1 MKWNFD
7 ELKKTLGPGILFA
20 STCVGVSHLVQS
32 TRAGADYG
40 FTLLLA
46 ILLANLFKYP
56 FYEFASRYTNAT
68 GKSILD
74 GYLKVGKPI
83 LILYVAIT
91 ILTMFIV
98 AAAVVFVTAG
108 LLSNLFPNQFTTN
121 IWGGIILI
129 ICTLILVIGKYGAL
143 DSLLKIVG
151 SVLVISVIIAFF
163 SAVIHGPTPPAINFI
178 PKSISSTAGLMFMV
192 ALMGWMPSGVDMS
205 VWNSLW
211 TEARIKQTGYHP
223 TMKQTLLDFNLGYIV
238 SAVLAVCFL
247 TLGALII
254 YGTNTELSNS
264 SPTFA
269 HQLITMFTSAIGGWS
284 YYIIAVAAFTTML
297 STSITVIDGYCRS
310 VARSIKLLSNK
321 GNIDDSRTIYI
332 INSIVLSLGTF
343 LVVSQFLN
351 NLKMLVDFATV
362 VSFLIA
368 PIAGYLNYKAIY
380 SKEVSE
386 DNHPPK
392 WLKTLAISGL
402 IFLTVVALGYIGVL
416 IFTPF

>member
-1 MKWNFD
+1 MKMNFD

-32 TRAGADYG
+32 TRAGAEYG
-40 FTLLLA
+40 FMLLTA

-83 LILYVAIT
+83 LVLYMVIT
-91 ILTMFIV
+91 GLTMFIV

-108 LLSNLFPNQFTTN
+108 LLSNLFPDQFTTN

-129 ICTLILVIGKYGAL
+129 ICTLILVIGKYSAL
-143 DSLLKIVG
+143 DGLLKVVG
-151 SVLVISVIIAFF
+151 SVLVVSVLIAFA
-163 SAVIHGPTPPAINFI
+163 SAVLHGPTAPTINFV
-178 PKSISSTAGLMFMV
+178 PKDITSTAGLMFIV

-205 VWNSLW
+205 TWNSLW

-223 TMKQTLLDFNLGYIV
+223 TMKQTLFDFNLGYVV
-238 SAVLAVCFL
+238 SVVLAICFL

-269 HQLITMFTSAIGGWS
+269 HQLITMFTTTIGDWS
-284 YYIIAVAAFTTML
+284 YWIIAVAAFSTML
-297 STSITVIDGYCRS
+297 STSITVIDGYCR
-310 VARSIKLLSNK
+310 
-321 GNIDDSRTIYI
+321 
-332 INSIVLSLGTF
+332 
-343 LVVSQFLN
+343 
-351 NLKMLVDFATV
+351 
-362 VSFLIA
+362 
-368 PIAGYLNYKAIY
+368 AI
-380 SKEVSE
+380 
-386 DNHPPK
+386 
-392 WLKTLAISGL
+392 T
-402 IFLTVVALGYIGVL
+402 
-416 IFTPF
+416 